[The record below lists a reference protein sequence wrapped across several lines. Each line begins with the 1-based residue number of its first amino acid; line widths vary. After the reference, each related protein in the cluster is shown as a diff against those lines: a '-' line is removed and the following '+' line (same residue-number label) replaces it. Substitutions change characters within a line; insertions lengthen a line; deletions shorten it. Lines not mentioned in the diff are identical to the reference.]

1 MTIPE
6 KVKQEERPLRNIPDS
21 FKKFIIIKDNIIT
34 RRSENGI
41 ITISL
46 KEFLLNPDCLK
57 A

>member
-6 KVKQEERPLRNIPDS
+6 KVKQEERPLCNIPDS

>member
-34 RRSENGI
+34 RRSENGM

>member
-6 KVKQEERPLRNIPDS
+6 KVKQEERPLCNIPDS

-41 ITISL
+41 TTISL